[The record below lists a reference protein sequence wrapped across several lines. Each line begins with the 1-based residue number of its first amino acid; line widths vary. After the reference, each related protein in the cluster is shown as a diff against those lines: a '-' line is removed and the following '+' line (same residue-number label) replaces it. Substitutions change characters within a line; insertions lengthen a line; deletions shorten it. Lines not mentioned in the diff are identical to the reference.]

1 MESRFF
7 MSYKYIML
15 IFRLI
20 FIISIVWLS
29 FFGPYKA
36 FINSNPIADKK
47 YIEIYEG
54 SSMYA
59 VLDNLNLS
67 SLINKLFFRIYLN
80 TNSIKSFQAGEYDI
94 ENKDFKEIIDLLV
107 KGKTYT
113 HSLTIIEGM
122 NVYDIEKEL
131 ENSSLIN
138 DCSLLICIK
147 TNYPFKE
154 GVLYPDTYFYK
165 KGMKASDLLNKS
177 HKKLDDLLNAIWMK
191 KPDNDILKNK
201 YQALI
206 LASIIEKEAGNHS
219 EKPDIAGVFLKRIS
233 IGMKLQADPTIIYGL
248 LPNFDG
254 DIRKSDILDKNNIY
268 NTYMINGLPPTPISI
283 SSMSSIEAAILSSPG
298 EYLFFVANS
307 PNSHYFSRTYD
318 EHLNMIKKVG
328 LDKWK

>member
-7 MSYKYIML
+7 MSYKYTML
-15 IFRLI
+15 LLRTI
-20 FIISIVWLS
+20 FIVSIVWLS

-36 FINSNPIADKK
+36 FLNSNPIPDKN
-47 YIEIYEG
+47 YIDVYEG

-59 VLDNLNLS
+59 VLDNLKSS

-80 TNSIKSFQAGEYDI
+80 VSSIKSFQAGEYDI
-94 ENKDFKEIIDLLV
+94 ENKNFKEIIDLLV

-131 ENSSLIN
+131 ENSFLIN

-177 HKKLDDLLNAIWMK
+177 HKKLDDLLNTIWMK
-191 KPDNDILKNK
+191 RSDNNILKNK

-268 NTYMINGLPPTPISI
+268 NTYMIKGLPPTPISM
-283 SSMSSIEAAILSSPG
+283 SSMSSIEAAILSTPG

-307 PNSHYFSRTYD
+307 PSSHYFSRTYD
-318 EHLNMIKKVG
+318 EHLDMIKKVG
-328 LDKWK
+328 LDK

>member
-7 MSYKYIML
+7 MSYKYTML
-15 IFRLI
+15 LLRTI
-20 FIISIVWLS
+20 FIVSIVWLS

-36 FINSNPIADKK
+36 FLNSNPIQDKNF
-47 YIEIYEG
+47 IDVYEG

-59 VLDNLNLS
+59 VLDNLKLS
-67 SLINKLFFRIYLN
+67 SSINKLFFRIYLN
-80 TNSIKSFQAGEYDI
+80 TNSIKSFQAGEYNI

-131 ENSSLIN
+131 ENSFLIN

-165 KGMKASDLLNKS
+165 KGMKASNLLNKS
-177 HKKLDDLLNAIWMK
+177 HKKLDDLLNTIWMK
-191 KPDNDILKNK
+191 RPDNDILKNK

-268 NTYMINGLPPTPISI
+268 NTYMIKGLPPTPISM
-283 SSMSSIEAAILSSPG
+283 SSMSSIEAAILSTPG

-307 PNSHYFSRTYD
+307 PSSHYFSRTYD
-318 EHLNMIKKVG
+318 EHLDMIKKVG
-328 LDKWK
+328 LDK

>member
-1 MESRFF
+1 
-7 MSYKYIML
+7 MSYKYTML
-15 IFRLI
+15 FLRTI
-20 FIISIVWLS
+20 FIVSIVWLS

-36 FINSNPIADKK
+36 FLNSNPILNKNLIDV
-47 YIEIYEG
+47 YEG

-59 VLDNLNLS
+59 VLDNLKLS
-67 SLINKLFFRIYLN
+67 SSINKLFFRIYLN
-80 TNSIKSFQAGEYDI
+80 TNSIKSFQAGEYNI

-131 ENSSLIN
+131 ENSFLIN

-177 HKKLDDLLNAIWMK
+177 HKKLDDLLNTIWMK
-191 KPDNDILKNK
+191 RPDNDILKNK

-268 NTYMINGLPPTPISI
+268 NTYMIKGLPPTPISM
-283 SSMSSIEAAILSSPG
+283 SSMSSIEAAILSTPG

-307 PNSHYFSRTYD
+307 PSSHYFSRTYD
-318 EHLNMIKKVG
+318 EHLDMIKKVG
-328 LDKWK
+328 LDK